1 MATTLQVAVD
11 CADPGALARFWADA
25 LGYVVQPPPEGHDSW
40 ESWLAAMDVPESEWN
55 SASAVI
61 DPDGPGPRIYFQ
73 RVPEEKAGKNRLHL
87 DLRISPGPS
96 APADERRRVVEPVAE
111 RLVGLGATVVGPV
124 E

>member
-55 SASAVI
+55 SASAVG

-73 RVPEEKAGKNRLHL
+73 RVPEGKAVKNRLHL
-87 DLRISPGPS
+87 DVRVGDWRSPV
-96 APADERRRVVEPVAE
+96 DERRRAIDPEVD
-111 RLVGLGATVVGPV
+111 R
-124 E
+124 